1 MKRSLSK
8 RWLILFSLILLSG
21 RFARAQSSGPGS
33 ALSLDGATGYIQVTN
48 GVWFNG
54 NFTVEGWVFVRSYNN
69 WSRLFDFG
77 NAGYLQEVYLAL
89 SDSTTGFP
97 KMGVFTNGNFNLVSS
112 SQQLPL
118 NQWTHL
124 AATLNG
130 TTATIFINGN
140 PVGSGTVLIPNNVVR
155 TNNYIGRSN
164 FAGDAYANAIF
175 DEIRIWNVARTQ
187 GQIQASMHRSLVGN
201 EPGLVGYWR
210 MDEGSGTTLADSS
223 GLGQ

>member
-1 MKRSLSK
+1 MKRLALKHWLVFFWLAVLSNSL
-8 RWLILFSLILLSG
+8 
-21 RFARAQSSGPGS
+21 AQAQLAGPGS
-33 ALSLDGATGYIQVTN
+33 ALSLDGATGYVQVTN

-54 NFTVEGWVFVRSYNN
+54 NFTVEGWVLVRSYNS

-97 KMGVFTNGNFNLVSS
+97 KMGVFTNGNFNLVGS

-130 TTATIFINGN
+130 TTATIFLNGK
-140 PVGSGTVLIPNNVVR
+140 PVGSGTVLVPNNVVR

-164 FAGDAYANAIF
+164 FAGDGYANAIF
-175 DEIRIWNVARTQ
+175 DEVRIWSVARSE
-187 GQIQASMHRSLVGN
+187 GQIQANMR
-201 EPGLVGYWR
+201 
-210 MDEGSGTTLADSS
+210 
-223 GLGQ
+223 